1 MPFLAGTGKA
11 ATGGAESVAVWNAYL
26 SQAME
31 LTTRE
36 IWALVHG
43 LVIGGPL
50 LLAFAAVLVS
60 LYGLRSELLTAEG
73 VRDRVRQLRL
83 GAGVMVAMSWAIV
96 LIGTWV
102 LLPWYREDS
111 PDSARSILVAD
122 PGTRQWHEFADVW
135 KTHVALM
142 APMLAT
148 AAATLVA
155 YYGRTLARDRTVRN
169 LALALFV
176 GAFAVT
182 SLAALIGSLVT
193 RAAPIR

>member
-1 MPFLAGTGKA
+1 
-11 ATGGAESVAVWNAYL
+11 
-26 SQAME
+26 ME
-31 LTTRE
+31 LSTRE

-60 LYGLRSELLTAEG
+60 VHGLRSDLLTAEG
-73 VRDRVRQLRL
+73 VRERVLQLRL
-83 GAGVMVAMSWAIV
+83 GAGVMAVMLWTIV
-96 LIGTWV
+96 LIGIWV
-102 LLPWYREDS
+102 LLPWYGEDS
-111 PDSARSILVAD
+111 PDSPRSILVAD

-135 KTHVALM
+135 KTHVAFM

-169 LALALFV
+169 LALALFI

-193 RAAPIR
+193 RVAPIR

>member
-1 MPFLAGTGKA
+1 MD
-11 ATGGAESVAVWNAYL
+11 
-26 SQAME
+26 
-31 LTTRE
+31 LTSRE

-60 LYGLRSELLTAEG
+60 LYGLRSELLTSEG
-73 VRDRVRQLRL
+73 VGERVAQLRV
-83 GAGVMVAMSWAIV
+83 GAGVMALMSWTIV

-111 PDSARSILVAD
+111 PDSPRSILFSD

-135 KTHVALM
+135 KTHVAFM
-142 APMLAT
+142 APILAT
-148 AAATLVA
+148 AAAVLVV

-176 GAFAVT
+176 SAFAVT

-193 RAAPIR
+193 RVAPIR